1 MVRNHGGLFLY
12 KKEVKKKMEE
22 EMPLKKEKDMV
33 RIHAGAEGKRKIKA
47 IKRKEGRY
55 INNPLGGEK
64 EKNEK

>member
-1 MVRNHGGLFLY
+1 
-12 KKEVKKKMEE
+12 MEE

-55 INNPLGGEK
+55 TDNPLGGEK
-64 EKNEK
+64 GKK